1 MVLVRCTRPVLVS
14 PPRSRLNPNLPS
26 INVVVAFPTR
36 FSLRACL
43 TLILIYTADGLVP
56 IMAPAAAY
64 QSPPAA
70 FVETADATSQSD
82 DSADESP
89 PLKKRAVKREHPP
102 ANLTGNPRCE
112 LCKQRK
118 VGHDASLHVMDMQH
132 TFMY

>member
-1 MVLVRCTRPVLVS
+1 MVEVVVVRSTRPALVY
-14 PPRSRLNPNLPS
+14 PPASRLNPNLPS

-36 FSLRACL
+36 SSLLAHL
-43 TLILIYTADGLVP
+43 TLILIHTANSLLH
-56 IMAPAAAY
+56 IMAAAAAY

-70 FVETADATSQSD
+70 NVETADATSQSD

-118 VGHDASLHVMDMQH
+118 VSHDDLHGP
-132 TFMY
+132 